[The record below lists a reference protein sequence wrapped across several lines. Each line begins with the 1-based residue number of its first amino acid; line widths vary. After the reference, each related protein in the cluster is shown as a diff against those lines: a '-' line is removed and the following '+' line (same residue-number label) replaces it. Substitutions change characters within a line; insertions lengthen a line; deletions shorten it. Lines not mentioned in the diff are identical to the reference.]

1 VLIVPQL
8 MFVWNYIFRLGF
20 LDGREGLLLHLYH
33 ATYTSWKYAK
43 AWQANRTGQA

>member
-1 VLIVPQL
+1 MPTRPPIRVLVAKP
-8 MFVWNYIFRLGF
+8 G

-43 AWQANRTGQA
+43 AWQTTRVKRT

>member
-1 VLIVPQL
+1 
-8 MFVWNYIFRLGF
+8 VWNYIFRLGF

-43 AWQANRTGQA
+43 AWADRAHRDRAARARG